1 VGPVFSYFDLLLLI
15 CLGNLGIR
23 IPFFAVSERAVSE
36 RRHGVAQVPPYQALK
51 EAPTEIRR
59 AATLALVCSSVSRA
73 IAILTSTI
81 IIATLPTWFPGLLAF
96 QPLPIALV
104 VLTVG
109 CAIVGGKGSRI
120 RERIASRDFEKA
132 RSASLSA
139 AILGFVI
146 AGAVPGILYFYLY
159 MRVGNV
165 MIKRRPDDPKTI
177 YLLPHPSEG
186 IFLGRY
192 IGWAAAYLLILY
204 IRYTQLPT
212 GLRGI
217 SDWLSPVLGVH
228 FNTLIV
234 AVYLIFTNPLTYPP
248 VFQLWITAGLL
259 GGIIAGGK
267 VGRGFMVGL
276 AVFLSTLGAMGLA
289 ALSIFRGVT
298 SGGFPNIPPP
308 PPGFSLIAAA
318 TGPVATDLLPLFLQA
333 SSPTDPAFIQ
343 SVALTLA
350 RNAGLIFAI
359 VTISGRAASLI
370 WLGGI
375 DLAKYVFVLI
385 HGKPGL
391 KENRNIVDRPVLKTA
406 VILLMLLPI
415 FAIPHISTTS
425 PPFQAPIPG
434 PYEQRLDVTLSM
446 LGAPNM
452 SLQLTNL
459 DLSSKGL
466 VEDNNYAGANVAA
479 FIVNNNDSQ
488 AFGNGQQS
496 QMLQIISQPALVTF
510 YSGDPKT
517 TAAESAAVEAQFSQ
531 ALGVPFT
538 TIFSLPMGG
547 QGTATIYAPN
557 PELSNYDALTK
568 LMALLPSQSFSNLI
582 NRANIQNMKYFA
594 AIGVVPI
601 TVNGVQITGFSFD
614 MNVQFPR
621 QYFKGGVHQLDLKT
635 LLGFQNNILGDP
647 AANAS
652 IVSMSFQPGTVLY
665 SPLFPNPVYNNA
677 TSTYYLNVTS
687 SSQPDFVANF
697 NYPFAPDIVIQ
708 KTSTPASG
716 PVGTTHIVVVTIQNL
731 DNVTVTSLNAN
742 DPQTSSNYA
751 QTLQLSP
758 NGAQAIQAAILTPG
772 NSVTLSYTVTTVSSG
787 VYVLSPAIASLL
799 WTAPNG
805 TKITYTIST
814 DPTEITSLA
823 GPITQ
828 FTRTFTDFQPYS
840 YLLLIPLLL
849 TPVIET
855 YRLVKRRARRKKE
868 KEMQSFYAAP
878 PPPPQQ
884 NLPKAPDTGTGSNP
898 NNPPPS

>member
-1 VGPVFSYFDLLLLI
+1 M
-15 CLGNLGIR
+15 
-23 IPFFAVSERAVSE
+23 
-36 RRHGVAQVPPYQALK
+36 AQVPPYQALK
-51 EAPTEIRR
+51 EAPKEIRQ
-59 AATLALVCSSVSRA
+59 AATVALICSSVSRA
-73 IAILTSTI
+73 LGILTSTI

-104 VLTVG
+104 VLTIG

-120 RERIASRDFEKA
+120 RERIASRDFENA
-132 RSASLSA
+132 RSTSLSA
-139 AILGFVI
+139 AILGFII
-146 AGAVPGILYFYLY
+146 AGVIPGVLYIFLY

-165 MIKRRPDDPKTI
+165 MVKQRPDDPKTI

-186 IFLGRY
+186 VFLGRY
-192 IGWAAAYLLILY
+192 IGWAAAYLLVLFIG
-204 IRYTQLPT
+204 YTQLPS

-228 FNTLIV
+228 FNTLVV

-248 VFQLWITAGLL
+248 VLTLWITAGLL
-259 GGIIAGGK
+259 GGIIAGGR

-350 RNAGLIFAI
+350 RNAGLIFTI

-370 WLGGI
+370 WQGSF
-375 DLAKYVFVLI
+375 DAAKYVFLLL
-385 HGKPGL
+385 HRKPGL
-391 KENRNIVDRPVLKTA
+391 KEDRGIVDRPVLKTA
-406 VILLMLLPI
+406 VILLMLLPV
-415 FAIPHISTTS
+415 FAIPQFSNTPQSI
-425 PPFQAPIPG
+425 QAPVPG
-434 PYEQRLDVTLSM
+434 PYEQRLDVALGM

-466 VEDNNYAGANVAA
+466 VQNNNYAGANLAA

-496 QMLQIISQPALVTF
+496 QILQAISQPALITL
-510 YSGDPKT
+510 YTGDPKT

-538 TIFSLPMGG
+538 TIFSLPTGG

-557 PELSNYDALTK
+557 PELSNHDALTK
-568 LMALLPSQSFSNLI
+568 LMALLPSQSFSSLVNPASL
-582 NRANIQNMKYFA
+582 QNMKHFA
-594 AIGVVPI
+594 AIGIMPI
-601 TVNGVQITGFSFD
+601 TINGVKITGFSFD
-614 MNVQFPR
+614 LNVQFPR

-635 LLGFQNNILGDP
+635 LLGFQNNIVGDP
-647 AANAS
+647 AANVS
-652 IVSMSFQPGTVLY
+652 LVSMSFQPGTILY
-665 SPLFPNPVYNNA
+665 NPPSINPFWNNA

-687 SSQPDFVANF
+687 SSQPDFVAKFNF
-697 NYPFAPDIVIQ
+697 PFAPDIVIQ

-731 DNVTVTSLNAN
+731 DNVTVSSLNVN

-758 NGAQAIQAAILTPG
+758 NGVQTLQAAILVPG
-772 NSVTLSYTVTTVSSG
+772 NSLTLSYTVTTVSSG
-787 VYVLSPAIASLL
+787 VYVLSPATVNFL
-799 WTAPNG
+799 WTAPNS
-805 TKITYTIST
+805 TKIAYTVTT

-823 GPITQ
+823 GPLTQ

-840 YLLLIPLLL
+840 YLLLIPLVL

-855 YRLVKRRARRKKE
+855 YRLVKRHAQRKKE
-868 KEMQSFYAAP
+868 KEMQSFYSTP
-878 PPPPQQ
+878 PPPTQQ
-884 NLPKAPDTGTGSNP
+884 NLPQTPNSGAGSAT
-898 NNPPPS
+898 NNSSSS

>member
-1 VGPVFSYFDLLLLI
+1 M
-15 CLGNLGIR
+15 
-23 IPFFAVSERAVSE
+23 
-36 RRHGVAQVPPYQALK
+36 AQVPPYQALK

-59 AATLALVCSSVSRA
+59 AATVALVCSSVSRA
-73 IAILTSTI
+73 IGILTSTI
-81 IIATLPTWFPGLLAF
+81 IIATLPTWFPGLLAY

-104 VLTVG
+104 VLTIG
-109 CAIVGGKGSRI
+109 CAIVGGKGSHI
-120 RERIASRDFEKA
+120 RERISSRDFEKA

-139 AILGFVI
+139 AILGFII
-146 AGAVPGILYFYLY
+146 AGGVPGILYLYLY
-159 MRVGNV
+159 TRVGNV
-165 MIKRRPDDPKTI
+165 MVKRRPDDPKTI

-186 IFLGRY
+186 LFLGRY

-204 IRYTQLPT
+204 IGYTQLPT
-212 GLRGI
+212 GLRGV

-248 VFQLWITAGLL
+248 VLQLWITAGLL

-298 SGGFPNIPPP
+298 SGAFPSIPPP

-318 TGPVATDLLPLFLQA
+318 TGPVASDLLPLFLQA

-370 WLGGI
+370 WLGSI

-415 FAIPHISTTS
+415 FAIPHPSTTS
-425 PPFQAPIPG
+425 PVQAAIPG
-434 PYEQRLDVTLSM
+434 PYEQRLDVALGM

-466 VEDNNYAGANVAA
+466 VQDNNYAGASIAA

-496 QMLQIISQPALVTF
+496 QMLQFISQPALVTV

-538 TIFSLPMGG
+538 TIFSLSMGG

-557 PELSNYDALTK
+557 PELSKYDALTK

-582 NRANIQNMKYFA
+582 NPANIQNMKYFA
-594 AIGVVPI
+594 AIGLVPI
-601 TVNGVQITGFSFD
+601 TINGVKITGFSFD
-614 MNVQFPR
+614 LNVQFPR
-621 QYFKGGVHQLDLKT
+621 QYFKGGIHQLDLKT
-635 LLGFQNNILGDP
+635 LLGFQNNIVGDP
-647 AANAS
+647 AANVS
-652 IVSMSFQPGTVLY
+652 LVSMSFQGGTILY
-665 SPLFPNPVYNNA
+665 SPLFPNPFYNNA

-687 SSQPDFVANF
+687 NSRPDFVAKF
-697 NYPFAPDIVIQ
+697 NYPFAPDVVIQ

-716 PVGTTHIVVVTIQNL
+716 PVGTTHIIVVTIQNL
-731 DNVTVTSLNAN
+731 DNVTVTNLNVN
-742 DPQTSSNYA
+742 DPQTSPSYA
-751 QTLQLSP
+751 QTLQISP
-758 NGAQAIQAAILTPG
+758 GGAQALQASILVPG
-772 NSVTLSYTVTTVSSG
+772 NSLTLSYTVSTASSG
-787 VYVLSPAIASLL
+787 VYVLSPATVNFL
-799 WTAPNG
+799 WTAPNS
-805 TKITYTIST
+805 TKISYNIST
-814 DPTEITSLA
+814 DPTEITSLS
-823 GPITQ
+823 GPLTQ

-840 YLLLIPLLL
+840 FLLLIPLLL
-849 TPVIET
+849 APVIET
-855 YRLVKRRARRKKE
+855 YRLVRRRSQRKKE
-868 KEMQSFYAAP
+868 KEMQSFYSAP
-878 PPPPQQ
+878 PSPPQQ
-884 NLPKAPDTGTGSNP
+884 SVPKPPDSGAGSAP
-898 NNPPPS
+898 NNPSPS

>member
-1 VGPVFSYFDLLLLI
+1 
-15 CLGNLGIR
+15 
-23 IPFFAVSERAVSE
+23 
-36 RRHGVAQVPPYQALK
+36 
-51 EAPTEIRR
+51 
-59 AATLALVCSSVSRA
+59 
-73 IAILTSTI
+73 
-81 IIATLPTWFPGLLAF
+81 
-96 QPLPIALV
+96 
-104 VLTVG
+104 
-109 CAIVGGKGSRI
+109 
-120 RERIASRDFEKA
+120 
-132 RSASLSA
+132 
-139 AILGFVI
+139 
-146 AGAVPGILYFYLY
+146 

-165 MIKRRPDDPKTI
+165 MVKRRPDDPPTI

-186 IFLGRY
+186 LFLGRY
-192 IGWAAAYLLILY
+192 IGWAAAYLLVLY
-204 IRYTQLPT
+204 IGYTQLPT

-248 VFQLWITAGLL
+248 VLSLWITAGLL
-259 GGIIAGGK
+259 GGIVAGGK

-350 RNAGLIFAI
+350 RNAGLIFTI

-370 WLGGI
+370 WLGSI
-375 DLAKYVFVLI
+375 DLAKYVVVLI

-391 KENRNIVDRPVLKTA
+391 KENRNVVDRPVLKTA

-425 PPFQAPIPG
+425 PPFQAAVPG
-434 PYEQRLDVTLSM
+434 PYEQRLDVAPRILQ
-446 LGAPNM
+446 APNM

-466 VEDNNYAGANVAA
+466 VQDNNYAGANVAA

-488 AFGNGQQS
+488 AFGNRQQS
-496 QMLQIISQPALVTF
+496 EMLQIISQPALVTF

-568 LMALLPSQSFSNLI
+568 LMALLPSQSFSSLI
-582 NRANIQNMKYFA
+582 NPANIQNMKYFA

-601 TVNGVQITGFSFD
+601 TINGVQITGFSFD

-635 LLGFQNNILGDP
+635 LLGFKNNIVGAP

-652 IVSMSFQPGTVLY
+652 LVSMSFQPGTILY
-665 SPLFPNPVYNNA
+665 TPLFPNPVYNNA
-677 TSTYYLNVTS
+677 TSTYSLNVTS
-687 SSQPDFVANF
+687 SSRPDFVANF

-708 KTSTPASG
+708 KTSTPTSG

-731 DNVTVTSLNAN
+731 DNVTITNLNAS
-742 DPQTSSNYA
+742 DPQPSSNYA
-751 QTLQLSP
+751 QTLQISP
-758 NGAQAIQAAILTPG
+758 SGTRTLPPSLLLPG
-772 NSVTLSYTVTTVSSG
+772 NSLALSYTVTTTSSG
-787 VYVLSPAIASLL
+787 VYVLSPATANFL
-799 WTAPNG
+799 WVAPNG
-805 TKITYTIST
+805 TNISYTIST
-814 DPTEITSLA
+814 EPTEITSLA
-823 GPITQ
+823 GPLTQ

-884 NLPKAPDTGTGSNP
+884 NLPKAPDTGAGSNT
-898 NNPPPS
+898 NNPPPP

>member
-1 VGPVFSYFDLLLLI
+1 
-15 CLGNLGIR
+15 
-23 IPFFAVSERAVSE
+23 
-36 RRHGVAQVPPYQALK
+36 VAQVPPYQALK

-59 AATLALVCSSVSRA
+59 AATFALVCSSVSRA
-73 IAILTSTI
+73 IGILTSTI
-81 IIATLPTWFPGLLAF
+81 IIATLPTWFPGLLAY
-96 QPLPIALV
+96 QPIPILLV

-120 RERIASRDFEKA
+120 RERIASRDYEKA

-139 AILGFVI
+139 AILGFII
-146 AGAVPGILYFYLY
+146 AGVVPGILYFYLY

-165 MIKRRPDDPKTI
+165 MVKRRPDDPKTI

-186 IFLGRY
+186 VFLGRY

-204 IRYTQLPT
+204 IGYTQLPT

-248 VFQLWITAGLL
+248 VFSLWVTAGLL

-350 RNAGLIFAI
+350 RNAGLIFTI
-359 VTISGRAASLI
+359 VTISGRSASLI

-375 DLAKYVFVLI
+375 DLVKYVFVLI

-391 KENRNIVDRPVLKTA
+391 KENRNVVDRPVLKTA

-434 PYEQRLDVTLSM
+434 PYEQRLDIALGM

-466 VEDNNYAGANVAA
+466 VQDNNYAGANVAA

-488 AFGNGQQS
+488 ALGNGQQS

-538 TIFSLPMGG
+538 TIFSLPMSG

-582 NRANIQNMKYFA
+582 NPANIQNMKYFA

-621 QYFKGGVHQLDLKT
+621 QYYKGGTHQLDLKT
-635 LLGFQNNILGDP
+635 LLGFQSNIVGDP

-652 IVSMSFQPGTVLY
+652 LVSMSFQPGTILY

-687 SSQPDFVANF
+687 SSRPDFVANF

-731 DNVTVTSLNAN
+731 DNVTVTSLNAT
-742 DPQTSSNYA
+742 DAQTSSNYA

-758 NGAQAIQAAILTPG
+758 SGPQAMQAAILTPG
-772 NSVTLSYTVTTVSSG
+772 NSATLSYTVTTVSSG
-787 VYVLSPAIASLL
+787 VYVLSPATVNFL
-799 WTAPNG
+799 WTVPNG

-814 DPTEITSLA
+814 DLITITSLA
-823 GPITQ
+823 GPLTQ

-849 TPVIET
+849 TPVVET
-855 YRLVKRRARRKKE
+855 YRLFKRRARRKKE
-868 KEMQSFYAAP
+868 KEMQSFYSAP

-884 NLPKAPDTGTGSNP
+884 NLPKAPDTGAGSNP
-898 NNPPPS
+898 NKPPPS

>member
-1 VGPVFSYFDLLLLI
+1 M
-15 CLGNLGIR
+15 
-23 IPFFAVSERAVSE
+23 
-36 RRHGVAQVPPYQALK
+36 AQVPPYQALK

-59 AATLALVCSSVSRA
+59 AATFALVCSSVSRA
-73 IAILTSTI
+73 IGILTSTI
-81 IIATLPTWFPGLLAF
+81 IIATLPTWFPGLLAY
-96 QPLPIALV
+96 QPIPILLV

-120 RERIASRDFEKA
+120 RERIASRDYEKA

-139 AILGFVI
+139 AILGFII
-146 AGAVPGILYFYLY
+146 AGVVPGILYFYLY

-165 MIKRRPDDPKTI
+165 MVKRRPDDPKTI

-186 IFLGRY
+186 VFLGRY

-204 IRYTQLPT
+204 IGYTQLPT

-248 VFQLWITAGLL
+248 VFSLWVTAGLL

-350 RNAGLIFAI
+350 RNAGLIFTI
-359 VTISGRAASLI
+359 VTISGRSASLI

-375 DLAKYVFVLI
+375 DLVKYVFVLI

-391 KENRNIVDRPVLKTA
+391 KENRNVVDRPVLKTA

-434 PYEQRLDVTLSM
+434 PYEQRLDIALGM

-466 VEDNNYAGANVAA
+466 VQDNNYAGANVAA

-488 AFGNGQQS
+488 ALGNGQQS

-538 TIFSLPMGG
+538 TIFSLPMSG

-582 NRANIQNMKYFA
+582 NPANIQNMKYFA

-621 QYFKGGVHQLDLKT
+621 QYYKGGTHQLDLKT
-635 LLGFQNNILGDP
+635 LLGFQSNIVGDP

-652 IVSMSFQPGTVLY
+652 LVSMSFQPGTILY

-687 SSQPDFVANF
+687 SSRPDFVANF

-731 DNVTVTSLNAN
+731 DNVTVTSLNAT
-742 DPQTSSNYA
+742 DAQTSSNYA

-758 NGAQAIQAAILTPG
+758 SGPQAMQAAILTPG
-772 NSVTLSYTVTTVSSG
+772 NSATLSYTVTTVSSG
-787 VYVLSPAIASLL
+787 VYVLSPATVNFL
-799 WTAPNG
+799 WTVPNG

-814 DPTEITSLA
+814 DLITITSLA
-823 GPITQ
+823 GPLTQ

-849 TPVIET
+849 TPVVET
-855 YRLVKRRARRKKE
+855 YRLFKRRARRKKE
-868 KEMQSFYAAP
+868 KEMQSFYSAP

-884 NLPKAPDTGTGSNP
+884 NLPKAPDTGAGSNP
-898 NNPPPS
+898 NKPPPS

>member
-1 VGPVFSYFDLLLLI
+1 
-15 CLGNLGIR
+15 
-23 IPFFAVSERAVSE
+23 
-36 RRHGVAQVPPYQALK
+36 
-51 EAPTEIRR
+51 
-59 AATLALVCSSVSRA
+59 
-73 IAILTSTI
+73 
-81 IIATLPTWFPGLLAF
+81 
-96 QPLPIALV
+96 
-104 VLTVG
+104 
-109 CAIVGGKGSRI
+109 
-120 RERIASRDFEKA
+120 
-132 RSASLSA
+132 
-139 AILGFVI
+139 
-146 AGAVPGILYFYLY
+146 
-159 MRVGNV
+159 M
-165 MIKRRPDDPKTI
+165 
-177 YLLPHPSEG
+177 
-186 IFLGRY
+186 
-192 IGWAAAYLLILY
+192 
-204 IRYTQLPT
+204 
-212 GLRGI
+212 
-217 SDWLSPVLGVH
+217 
-228 FNTLIV
+228 
-234 AVYLIFTNPLTYPP
+234 
-248 VFQLWITAGLL
+248 
-259 GGIIAGGK
+259 
-267 VGRGFMVGL
+267 
-276 AVFLSTLGAMGLA
+276 
-289 ALSIFRGVT
+289 
-298 SGGFPNIPPP
+298 
-308 PPGFSLIAAA
+308 
-318 TGPVATDLLPLFLQA
+318 ATDLLPLFLQA

>member
-1 VGPVFSYFDLLLLI
+1 
-15 CLGNLGIR
+15 
-23 IPFFAVSERAVSE
+23 
-36 RRHGVAQVPPYQALK
+36 VAQVPPYQALK
-51 EAPTEIRR
+51 EAPREIRQ
-59 AATLALVCSSVSRA
+59 ADTVAQICSSVSRA
-73 IAILTSTI
+73 LGILFSII
-81 IIATLPTWFPGLLAF
+81 IIATLPTWFPGLLAY
-96 QPLPIALV
+96 QPIPIALV

-120 RERIASRDFEKA
+120 RERIASREFEKA

-139 AILGFVI
+139 AILGFII
-146 AGAVPGILYFYLY
+146 AGGVPGILFIYLY
-159 MRVGNV
+159 TRVGNV
-165 MIKRRPDDPKTI
+165 EVKRRPDDPKTI

-186 IFLGRY
+186 LFLGRY
-192 IGWAAAYLLILY
+192 VGWAAAYLLVLY
-204 IRYTQLPT
+204 VGYTQLPT

-248 VFQLWITAGLL
+248 VLTLWITAGLL
-259 GGIIAGGK
+259 GGLIAGGK

-308 PPGFSLIAAA
+308 PPGFSIIAAA

-370 WLGGI
+370 WLGSI
-375 DLAKYVFVLI
+375 DIAKYVFVLL

-391 KENRNIVDRPVLKTA
+391 KENRNVVDRPVLKTA
-406 VILLMLLPI
+406 VILLMLLPL
-415 FAIPHISTTS
+415 FAVPHISTT
-425 PPFQAPIPG
+425 PPPLQAAVPG
-434 PYEQRLDVTLSM
+434 PYEQRLDVALGM

-466 VEDNNYAGANVAA
+466 VQDNNYAGANIAA

-496 QMLQIISQPALVTF
+496 QMLQIISQPALITV

-557 PELSNYDALTK
+557 PELSNHDALTK
-568 LMALLPSQSFSNLI
+568 LMTLLPSQSFSSLI
-582 NRANIQNMKYFA
+582 NPPNVQNLKYFA
-594 AIGVVPI
+594 AIGIVPI

-621 QYFKGGVHQLDLKT
+621 QYYKGGVHQLDLKT
-635 LLGFQNNILGDP
+635 LLGFQNNIVGDP

-652 IVSMSFQPGTVLY
+652 LVSMSFQPGTILY
-665 SPLFPNPVYNNA
+665 SPLFPNPFWNNA

-687 SSQPDFVANF
+687 SSRPDFVANF

-708 KTSTPASG
+708 KTSTPTSG

-731 DNVTVTSLNAN
+731 DNVTVSNLNVTDAETS
-742 DPQTSSNYA
+742 PNYA
-751 QTLQLSP
+751 KTLQISP
-758 NGAQAIQAAILTPG
+758 SGAQAIQATILTPG
-772 NSVTLSYTVTTVSSG
+772 NSLTLSYTVTTVSSG
-787 VYVLSPAIASLL
+787 VYVLSPATVDFL
-799 WTAPNG
+799 WTAPNT
-805 TKITYTIST
+805 TKITYSVAT

-868 KEMQSFYAAP
+868 KEMQSFYNV

-884 NLPKAPDTGTGSNP
+884 STVVKPPDSGTGSTA
-898 NNPPPS
+898 NNPPPP

>member
-1 VGPVFSYFDLLLLI
+1 
-15 CLGNLGIR
+15 
-23 IPFFAVSERAVSE
+23 
-36 RRHGVAQVPPYQALK
+36 VAQVPPYQALK

-59 AATLALVCSSVSRA
+59 AATVALVCSSVSRA
-73 IAILTSTI
+73 IGILTSTI
-81 IIATLPTWFPGLLAF
+81 IIATLPTWFPGLLAY

-139 AILGFVI
+139 AILGFII
-146 AGAVPGILYFYLY
+146 AGVVPGILYIYLY
-159 MRVGNV
+159 TRVGNV
-165 MIKRRPDDPKTI
+165 MVKRRPDDPPTI

-192 IGWAAAYLLILY
+192 IGWAAAYLLVLY
-204 IRYTQLPT
+204 IGYTQLPT
-212 GLRGI
+212 GLRGV
-217 SDWLSPVLGVH
+217 SDWLSPVFGVH

-248 VFQLWITAGLL
+248 ILQLWITAGLL

-276 AVFLSTLGAMGLA
+276 AAFLSTLGAMGLS
-289 ALSIFRGVT
+289 ALIIFRGVM
-298 SGGFPNIPPP
+298 SAGFPNIPPP

-318 TGPVATDLLPLFLQA
+318 TGPVASDLLPLFLQA

-343 SVALTLA
+343 SMALTLA

-370 WLGGI
+370 WQGSI

-391 KENRNIVDRPVLKTA
+391 KENRTIVDRPVLKMA

-415 FAIPHISTTS
+415 FAIPHISTIA
-425 PPFQAPIPG
+425 PPFQAPVPG
-434 PYEQRLDVTLSM
+434 PYEQRLDVVLGM
-446 LGAPNM
+446 LGAP
-452 SLQLTNL
+452 STTLQLTNL

-466 VEDNNYAGANVAA
+466 VQDNNYAGANVAA

-488 AFGNGQQS
+488 ALGNGQQS

-510 YSGDPKT
+510 YAGDPKT
-517 TAAESAAVEAQFSQ
+517 AAAESAAVEAQFSQ

-568 LMALLPSQSFSNLI
+568 LMALLPSQSFSSLI
-582 NRANIQNMKYFA
+582 NPASIQNLKYFA
-594 AIGVVPI
+594 AIGLVPI
-601 TVNGVQITGFSFD
+601 TVNGISIKGFSFD
-614 MNVQFPR
+614 MNIQFPR
-621 QYFKGGVHQLDLKT
+621 LYFKGSAQQPHQLDLKT
-635 LLGFQNNILGDP
+635 LLGFSGNIVGDP
-647 AANAS
+647 AANVS
-652 IVSMSFQPGTVLY
+652 LISMSFQPGTILY
-665 SPLFPNPVYNNA
+665 NPPSLNPYWNSA
-677 TSTYYLNVTS
+677 TSTYYLDVTPP
-687 SSQPDFVANF
+687 QPPQADFVANF

-708 KTSTPASG
+708 KTSTPDTG

-731 DNVTVTSLNAN
+731 DNVTVNNLNVK
-742 DPQTSSNYA
+742 DPQTSSSYA
-751 QTLQLSP
+751 QTLQISP
-758 NGAQAIQAAILTPG
+758 SGTQTMNASILVPN
-772 NSVTLSYTVTTVSSG
+772 NSLTLSYTVTTASSG
-787 VYVLSPAIASLL
+787 VYVLSPATVNFL
-799 WTAPNG
+799 WMAPNG
-805 TKITYTIST
+805 TKITYSVST
-814 DPTEITSLA
+814 DPTEITSLS
-823 GPITQ
+823 GPLTQ

-840 YLLLIPLLL
+840 FLLLIPLVL

-855 YRLVKRRARRKKE
+855 YRLFRRRSQRKKE
-868 KEMQSFYAAP
+868 KEMQSFYSAP
-878 PPPPQQ
+878 PPPPSQQ
-884 NLPKAPDTGTGSNP
+884 GPPKSPDSGTGGPSNSP
-898 NNPPPS
+898 TSS

>member
-1 VGPVFSYFDLLLLI
+1 M
-15 CLGNLGIR
+15 
-23 IPFFAVSERAVSE
+23 
-36 RRHGVAQVPPYQALK
+36 AQVPPYQALK
-51 EAPTEIRR
+51 EAPKEIRW
-59 AATLALVCSSVSRA
+59 AATVALTCSSVARA
-73 IAILTSTI
+73 IAILASTT
-81 IIATLPTWFPGLLAF
+81 IIATLPTWVPGLLAY
-96 QPLPIALV
+96 QPIPIALL
-104 VLTVG
+104 VLTIG
-109 CAIVGGKGSRI
+109 STIVSGKGSRI
-120 RERIASRDFEKA
+120 RERIASREFEKA
-132 RSASLSA
+132 RSASHSA
-139 AILGFVI
+139 ASLGFVI
-146 AGAVPGILYFYLY
+146 GGIIPGVLYIYLY
-159 MRVGNV
+159 TRVGNV
-165 MIKRRPDDPKTI
+165 MVKRRPDDPKTI

-186 IFLGRY
+186 LFLGRY
-192 IGWAAAYLLILY
+192 VGWAAAYLLVLY
-204 IRYTQLPT
+204 VGYTQLPT

-248 VFQLWITAGLL
+248 VLTLWLTAGLL
-259 GGIIAGGK
+259 GGMIAGGK

-370 WLGGI
+370 WLGTI
-375 DLAKYVFVLI
+375 DLVKYVFVLI
-385 HGKPGL
+385 RGKPGL
-391 KENRNIVDRPVLKTA
+391 KENRNIADRPVLKTA

-415 FAIPHISTTS
+415 FAIPHFSTTS
-425 PPFQAPIPG
+425 PPFQAPLPG
-434 PYEQRLDVTLSM
+434 PYEQRLDVALGM

-466 VEDNNYAGANVAA
+466 VQDGNYAGANIAA

-496 QMLQIISQPALVTF
+496 QMLQIISQPALVTV

-557 PELSNYDALTK
+557 PELSNYDAMTK
-568 LMALLPSQSFSNLI
+568 LMSLLPSQSFSSLI
-582 NRANIQNMKYFA
+582 NPASIQNMKYFA

-635 LLGFQNNILGDP
+635 LLGFQNNIVGDP

-652 IVSMSFQPGTVLY
+652 LVSMSFQPGTILY
-665 SPLFPNPVYNNA
+665 NPPSLNPFWNNA

-687 SSQPDFVANF
+687 SSQPDFAANF
-697 NYPFAPDIVIQ
+697 SYPFAPDIIIQ
-708 KTSTPASG
+708 KTSTPDSG

-731 DNVTVTSLNAN
+731 DNVTVTNLNVN

-758 NGAQAIQAAILTPG
+758 SGAQAMQAAILTPG
-772 NSVTLSYTVTTVSSG
+772 NSLTLSYTVTTVSSG
-787 VYVLSPAIASLL
+787 VYVLSPATVNFL
-799 WTAPNG
+799 WTAPNS
-805 TKITYTIST
+805 TKITYSVAT

-855 YRLVKRRARRKKE
+855 YRLIKRRAQRKKE
-868 KEMQSFYAAP
+868 KEMQSFYSTPPAP
-878 PPPPQQ
+878 PELSVVKPPDSP
-884 NLPKAPDTGTGSNP
+884 TGSST
-898 NNPPPS
+898 NNPPSS

>member
-1 VGPVFSYFDLLLLI
+1 
-15 CLGNLGIR
+15 
-23 IPFFAVSERAVSE
+23 
-36 RRHGVAQVPPYQALK
+36 VAQVPPYQALK

-59 AATLALVCSSVSRA
+59 AATFALVCSSVSRA
-73 IAILTSTI
+73 IGILTSTI
-81 IIATLPTWFPGLLAF
+81 IIATLPTWFPGLLAY
-96 QPLPIALV
+96 QPIPILLV

-120 RERIASRDFEKA
+120 RERIASRDYEKA

-139 AILGFVI
+139 AILGFII
-146 AGAVPGILYFYLY
+146 AGVVPGILYFYLY

-165 MIKRRPDDPKTI
+165 MVKRRPDDPKTI

-186 IFLGRY
+186 VFLGRY

-204 IRYTQLPT
+204 IGYTQLPT

-248 VFQLWITAGLL
+248 VFSLWVTAGLL

-350 RNAGLIFAI
+350 RNAGLIFTI
-359 VTISGRAASLI
+359 VTISGRSASLI

-375 DLAKYVFVLI
+375 DLVKYVFVLI

-391 KENRNIVDRPVLKTA
+391 KENRNVVDRPVLKTA

-434 PYEQRLDVTLSM
+434 PYEQRLDIALGM

-466 VEDNNYAGANVAA
+466 VQDNNYAGANVAA

-488 AFGNGQQS
+488 ALGNGQQS

-538 TIFSLPMGG
+538 TIFSLPMSG

-582 NRANIQNMKYFA
+582 NPTNIQNMKYFA

-621 QYFKGGVHQLDLKT
+621 QYYKGGTHQLDLKT
-635 LLGFQNNILGDP
+635 LLGFQSNIVGDP

-652 IVSMSFQPGTVLY
+652 LVSMSFQPGTILY

-687 SSQPDFVANF
+687 SSRPDFVANF

-731 DNVTVTSLNAN
+731 DNVTVTSLNAT
-742 DPQTSSNYA
+742 DAQTSSNYA

-758 NGAQAIQAAILTPG
+758 SGPQAMQAAILTPG
-772 NSVTLSYTVTTVSSG
+772 NSATLSYTVTTVSSG
-787 VYVLSPAIASLL
+787 VYVLSPATVNFL
-799 WTAPNG
+799 WTVPNG

-814 DPTEITSLA
+814 DLITITSLA
-823 GPITQ
+823 GPLTQ

-849 TPVIET
+849 TPVVET
-855 YRLVKRRARRKKE
+855 YRLFKRRARRKKE
-868 KEMQSFYAAP
+868 KEMQSFYSAP

-884 NLPKAPDTGTGSNP
+884 NLPKAPDTGAGSNP
-898 NNPPPS
+898 NKPPPS

>member
-1 VGPVFSYFDLLLLI
+1 M
-15 CLGNLGIR
+15 GIR
-23 IPFFAVSERAVSE
+23 IPFFAISERAVSE

-51 EAPTEIRR
+51 EAPVEIRR
-59 AATLALVCSSVSRA
+59 AATVALVCSSVSRA
-73 IAILTSTI
+73 IGILTSTI
-81 IIATLPTWFPGLLAF
+81 IIATLPTWFPGLLAY

-109 CAIVGGKGSRI
+109 CAIVGGKSSRI

-139 AILGFVI
+139 AILGFII
-146 AGAVPGILYFYLY
+146 AGGVPGVLYLY
-159 MRVGNV
+159 LYTRVGNV
-165 MIKRRPDDPKTI
+165 MVKRRPDDPKTI
-177 YLLPHPSEG
+177 YLMPHPSEG
-186 IFLGRY
+186 LFLGRY

-204 IRYTQLPT
+204 IGYTQLPT

-248 VFQLWITAGLL
+248 IFTLWVTAGLL

-333 SSPTDPAFIQ
+333 SSPTNPAFIQ

-370 WLGGI
+370 WLGSI

-385 HGKPGL
+385 HRKPGL
-391 KENRNIVDRPVLKTA
+391 RQNRNIVDRPVLKTA

-415 FAIPHISTTS
+415 FAIPHFSTAS
-425 PPFQAPIPG
+425 PPFQAGVPG
-434 PYEQRLDVTLSM
+434 PYEQRLDVALGM

-466 VEDNNYAGANVAA
+466 VQDNNYAGANVAA
-479 FIVNNNDSQ
+479 FIVDNNDSQ

-568 LMALLPSQSFSNLI
+568 LMALLPSQSFSSLI
-582 NRANIQNMKYFA
+582 SPANIQNAKYFA

-601 TVNGVQITGFSFD
+601 TVNGVKITGFSFD

-635 LLGFQNNILGDP
+635 LLGFQNNIVGDP
-647 AANAS
+647 GANAS
-652 IVSMSFQPGTVLY
+652 IVTMSFQPGTILY
-665 SPLFPNPVYNNA
+665 NPPSFNPVWINA

-687 SSQPDFVANF
+687 SSRPDFVANF

-731 DNVTVTSLNAN
+731 DNVTVSSLNAN
-742 DPQTSSNYA
+742 DAQISSNYA

-758 NGAQAIQAAILTPG
+758 NGAQAMQAAILTPG
-772 NSVTLSYTVTTVSSG
+772 NSLTLSYTVTTVSSG
-787 VYVLSPAIASLL
+787 VYVLSPAIANFV
-799 WTAPNG
+799 WMAPNG
-805 TKITYTIST
+805 TKITYTITT

-840 YLLLIPLLL
+840 YLLLIPLIL

-855 YRLVKRRARRKKE
+855 YRLFKRRAQREKE
-868 KEMQSFYAAP
+868 KRMQSFYTAP
-878 PPPPQQ
+878 PAPPQ
-884 NLPKAPDTGTGSNP
+884 LSVVKPPDSSPGSNP
-898 NNPPPS
+898 SNPPQS

>member
-1 VGPVFSYFDLLLLI
+1 M
-15 CLGNLGIR
+15 GNLGIR

-51 EAPTEIRR
+51 EAPTEIRQ
-59 AATLALVCSSVSRA
+59 AATVALVCSSVSRA
-73 IAILTSTI
+73 IGILTSTI
-81 IIATLPTWFPGLLAF
+81 IIATLPTWFPGLLAY
-96 QPLPIALV
+96 QPIPIILV

-120 RERIASRDFEKA
+120 RERIASRDYEKA

-139 AILGFVI
+139 AILGFII
-146 AGAVPGILYFYLY
+146 AGVVPGALYLYLY

-165 MIKRRPDDPKTI
+165 MVKRRPDDPPTI

-186 IFLGRY
+186 LFLGRY
-192 IGWAAAYLLILY
+192 IGWAAAYLLVLY
-204 IRYTQLPT
+204 IGYTQLPT
-212 GLRGI
+212 GLRGV

-248 VFQLWITAGLL
+248 VFQLWVTAGLL
-259 GGIIAGGK
+259 GGIVAGGK

-308 PPGFSLIAAA
+308 PQGFSLIAAA

-350 RNAGLIFAI
+350 RNAGLIFTI

-391 KENRNIVDRPVLKTA
+391 KENRNVVDRPVLKTA
-406 VILLMLLPI
+406 VMLLMLLPI

-425 PPFQAPIPG
+425 PPFQAPVPG
-434 PYEQRLDVTLSM
+434 PYEQRLDVALGM

-452 SLQLTNL
+452 SIQLTNL

-466 VEDNNYAGANVAA
+466 VQDNNYAGANVAA

-488 AFGNGQQS
+488 ALGNGQQS

-517 TAAESAAVEAQFSQ
+517 TAEESAAVEAQFSQ
-531 ALGVPFT
+531 ALGVPFP

-547 QGTATIYAPN
+547 KGTATIYAPN

-568 LMALLPSQSFSNLI
+568 LMALLPSQSFSSLI
-582 NRANIQNMKYFA
+582 NPANIQNMKYFA

-601 TVNGVQITGFSFD
+601 TINGVQITGFSFD

-621 QYFKGGVHQLDLKT
+621 QYFKGGGHQLDLKT
-635 LLGFQNNILGDP
+635 LLGFQNNIVGDP

-652 IVSMSFQPGTVLY
+652 LVSMSFQPGTILY

-708 KTSTPASG
+708 KTSTPNIG
-716 PVGTTHIVVVTIQNL
+716 PVGTTHIIVVTVQNL
-731 DNVTVTSLNAN
+731 DNVTVTNLNLN
-742 DPQTSSNYA
+742 DLQTSSSYA
-751 QTLQLSP
+751 QTLQISP
-758 NGAQAIQAAILTPG
+758 SGAQTLQASILTPG
-772 NSVTLSYTVTTVSSG
+772 NSMTMSYTVITTSSG
-787 VYVLSPAIASLL
+787 VYVLSPATVNFL
-799 WTAPNG
+799 WTAPNS
-805 TKITYTIST
+805 TKISYNINT
-814 DPTEITSLA
+814 DPTEVTSLS
-823 GPITQ
+823 GPLTQ
-828 FTRTFTDFQPYS
+828 FSRTFTDFQPYS
-840 YLLLIPLLL
+840 FLLLIPLLI

-855 YRLVKRRARRKKE
+855 YRLIRRRDQRNSLLGDE
-868 KEMQSFYAAP
+868 CLQRETTPIQTRI
-878 PPPPQQ
+878 
-884 NLPKAPDTGTGSNP
+884 LR
-898 NNPPPS
+898 